1 MALRKKYL
9 PIYDMWVTLEDSDVE
24 VPNEE
29 CEKECEKN
37 NEVNEEEKQ
46 EVIENIQE
54 QVDDNAEVLENN
66 PDSVTEEMATEANN
80 FFIMALGQLG
90 YGSRELKNISL
101 GQESRNTPIENL
113 RITQKSMREFL
124 KSNKK

>member
-9 PIYDMWVTLEDSDVE
+9 PIYDMWVTVEDSDIE
-24 VPNEE
+24 IAN
-29 CEKECEKN
+29 KECEKT

-46 EVIENIQE
+46 EIIENIQE
-54 QVDDNAEVLENN
+54 QVDDNAELLENN
-66 PDSVTEEMATEANN
+66 PDSVTEEIATEASN

-90 YGSRELKNISL
+90 YGSNELKNISL
-101 GQESRNTPIENL
+101 GQESRNKPIENL